1 MTLVRIAFG
10 LFIAG
15 LAGQAYADVY
25 KCVDERGNITYT
37 NDKPAP
43 GQKGCTLLSRDQ
55 PVNSFPAPKKP
66 PVSSTASSGF
76 PKVGESEQ
84 KGRDT
89 DRRKILE
96 TELASEQKALEDAK
110 KELTEQEA
118 QRLGDERNYQKYL
131 DRIQTYRDKIKQ
143 HETNIE
149 KLKTELAN
157 LK

>member
-1 MTLVRIAFG
+1 MKFLRFAMLLLLG
-10 LFIAG
+10 LSAG
-15 LAGQAYADVY
+15 SALADVY

-66 PVSSTASSGF
+66 PAAAASSGF
-76 PKVGESEQ
+76 PKVNDSEQ
-84 KGRDT
+84 KGRDG

-96 TELASEQKALEDAK
+96 NELASEQKALEDSK
-110 KELTEQEA
+110 KELAEQEG

-131 DRIQTYRDKIKQ
+131 DRIQGFRDKVKQ

-149 KLKTELAN
+149 KLKKELAN